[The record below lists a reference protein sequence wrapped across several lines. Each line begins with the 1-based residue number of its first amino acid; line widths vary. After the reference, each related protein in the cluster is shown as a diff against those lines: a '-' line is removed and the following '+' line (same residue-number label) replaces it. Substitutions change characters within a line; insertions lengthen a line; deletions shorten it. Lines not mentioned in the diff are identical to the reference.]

1 MAKVDM
7 VDGTMS
13 MAKKA
18 AWISAGAAAGIG
30 VQKLVNKFFSS
41 ETVVSGLGADVSSGL
56 KNYATPLITLALGSA
71 GAFGFQSQALKHLSL
86 GVAVSGGVNCVS
98 QLMWG
103 RNSVAGM
110 DDGLLGGMLGADE
123 DLNDENG
130 FYGVDD
136 DDDLDGFDDDDDLD
150 GLDGDD
156 DEDGLGDLED
166 YNELP
171 AGGAIAALDIPI
183 DRQYH
188 VRDEEF
194 EKEPISGFGFGNID
208 DEIL

>member
-1 MAKVDM
+1 M

-110 DDGLLGGMLGADE
+110 DDGLLGGILGADE

-130 FYGVDD
+130 FTGV
-136 DDDLDGFDDDDDLD
+136 DDDDLD
-150 GLDGDD
+150 GLDGDDDDDLDGFDD

>member
-1 MAKVDM
+1 M

-110 DDGLLGGMLGADE
+110 DDGLLGGILGADE

-136 DDDLDGFDDDDDLD
+136 DDDDDLD
-150 GLDGDD
+150 GFDD

>member
-110 DDGLLGGMLGADE
+110 DDGLLGGILGADE

-136 DDDLDGFDDDDDLD
+136 DDDDDLD
-150 GLDGDD
+150 GFDD

>member
-110 DDGLLGGMLGADE
+110 DDGLLGGILGADE

-130 FYGVDD
+130 FTGV
-136 DDDLDGFDDDDDLD
+136 DDDDLD
-150 GLDGDD
+150 GLDGDDDDDLDGFDD

-171 AGGAIAALDIPI
+171 AGGAIATLDIPI

-194 EKEPISGFGFGNID
+194 EKEPIFGNID

>member
-110 DDGLLGGMLGADE
+110 DDGLLGGILGADE

-130 FYGVDD
+130 FTGV
-136 DDDLDGFDDDDDLD
+136 DDDDLD
-150 GLDGDD
+150 GLDGDDDDDLDGFDD

>member
-110 DDGLLGGMLGADE
+110 DDGLLGGILGADE

-130 FYGVDD
+130 FTGV
-136 DDDLDGFDDDDDLD
+136 DDDDLD
-150 GLDGDD
+150 GLDGDDDDDLDGFDD

-188 VRDEEF
+188 VRDEAF